1 MGFIYINNLFPLT
14 KRIIIFLY
22 FFMFCNIIMSAPAAA
37 TQTFVTTSLGTH
49 VDSREVNI
57 GTASKATSITIGNG
71 NNIPVT
77 INGNLQVNG
86 GTTTVSSTNTV
97 YSDTLLGLQNGLTGF
112 PVKDSGFIIN
122 RGTQS
127 NAFIGFDE
135 SEKKFRMA
143 LTASG
148 ANFFENDLAF
158 TSTGTLVA
166 NLEGTLADSSGNEL
180 VVFGKTDSAVN
191 EIKITNAAAGS
202 GPTIAANG
210 GDPNVD
216 LNISAKGSGKVN
228 VNKVLNS
235 TVATIEGAPFTVAS
249 TARVA
254 NLNAAT
260 AGTAETVTGATQSA
274 ITSVSS
280 GALGLTVA
288 GSGPLKARTLEST
301 VATIE
306 GAPFT
311 VASTARVAN
320 LNAATAG
327 TAETVTGATQ
337 SAITS
342 VSSGALGLTVVGTG
356 LSTVNGALTVKG
368 DIKCADKFTVA
379 NDSGNTAI
387 AGTLSVSGAVIVN
400 GGSID
405 TTDKSEP
412 MRLFDSAQNLYVGG
426 KSSNIFIGTDT
437 NVISGDIT
445 TVKIGAEGDSVEILG
460 NLTVSGTTTTVN
472 STNLEVEDRLITL
485 NKGGAGETLAG
496 AGFTINSKTQA
507 GVLVPDAAYI
517 KVHSDST
524 KFAVKLP
531 GSAEPGFIVTKNSEN
546 DFSARTITAE
556 LNGNA
561 ATATTAKDFAATGGI
576 KTALD
581 GKLGKTETADSAKDF
596 AATGGIKTALD
607 GKAPLASPVFSGTP
621 QAPTANAGT
630 NTAQLATCA
639 FVQAASMSGPPG
651 PAGAVGPAGA
661 IGPIGPIGP
670 AGPAGS
676 AVTIASTDL
685 SDATTFNAPTAT
697 TATTADRITG
707 GTPVDGYNTAGTK
720 GEIRF
725 DGNYIYV
732 CVLANKWKRATLLAD
747 NNW

>member
-1 MGFIYINNLFPLT
+1 
-14 KRIIIFLY
+14 
-22 FFMFCNIIMSAPAAA
+22 MSATTAA

-235 TVATIEGAPFTVAS
+235 SVATIEGAPFTVAS

-342 VSSGALGLTVVGTG
+342 VSSGTNGLTVVGTG

-596 AATGGIKTALD
+596 AATGGIKDALD
-607 GKAPLASPVFSGTP
+607 GKAPLASPVFSGDVSFAGASSVSFGTL
-621 QAPTANAGT
+621 ANDKVTGITKTMVGLGNVNNTADADKPVSGATQTALNLKADVNATFKGNTGTRLTAGRFIFPYAGT
-630 NTAQLATCA
+630 APNLIQLPSNPEMGTTVIIHAC
-639 FVQAASMSGPPG
+639 FPAAS
-651 PAGAVGPAGA
+651 
-661 IGPIGPIGP
+661 
-670 AGPAGS
+670 
-676 AVTIASTDL
+676 
-685 SDATTFNAPTAT
+685 
-697 TATTADRITG
+697 G
-707 GTPVDGYNTAGTK
+707 GTYKLENNLNQIAEIANNTITTCIYNNRFGEQASWWVDVRSISSPAFIQY
-720 GEIRF
+720 
-725 DGNYIYV
+725 
-732 CVLANKWKRATLLAD
+732 
-747 NNW
+747 

>member
-1 MGFIYINNLFPLT
+1 
-14 KRIIIFLY
+14 
-22 FFMFCNIIMSAPAAA
+22 MSATTAA

-235 TVATIEGAPFTVAS
+235 SVATIEGAPFTVAS

-342 VSSGALGLTVVGTG
+342 VSSGTNGLTVVGTG

-607 GKAPLASPVFSGTP
+607 EKLGKTETADSAKDFAATGGIKTALDGKAPLASPVFSGTP